1 MSYVVEPAKFLDVD
15 VDELTRMF
23 TLVTEHWLGWLQR
36 CEPIEPQ
43 TPQNATDGRRRDA
56 QFGCDLLASVARAAE
71 TPDFGDDH

>member
-36 CEPIEPQ
+36 CEPIEP
-43 TPQNATDGRRRDA
+43 RRRRMRPT
-56 QFGCDLLASVARAAE
+56 VAGEMPSSAAICW
-71 TPDFGDDH
+71 PV